1 MTVLAFA
8 GGSIQ
13 LVPDGTLLFHL
24 FLIIVMVVVVNRT
37 LLGPINRVLEERENR
52 TKGRFAEA
60 RQALAAASERMAE
73 HERRIREARAAG
85 YRTLEEIRVAVSQE
99 TSQKIKAVKVEVGDW
114 RDRQKAE
121 LKTTEQQVKTT
132 LADEA
137 KGRAAEI
144 SSRILGRSV
153 SSRP

>member
-13 LVPDGTLLFHL
+13 LVPDGTLLFHM

-52 TKGRFAEA
+52 TKGRVGEA
-60 RQALAAASERMAE
+60 QMALASASARMAE
-73 HERRIREARAAG
+73 YERRVREARAAG
-85 YRTLEEIRVAVSQE
+85 YKVLEDLRVAASQE
-99 TSQKIKAVKVEVGDW
+99 TSQKINAVKTEVGDW
-114 RDRQKAE
+114 RDRQKTE
-121 LKTTEQQVKTT
+121 LKAAEQQAKTT
-132 LADEA
+132 LASEA
-137 KGRAAEI
+137 KARAAEI

-153 SSRP
+153 SSR